1 MLLTFGGYLLNPV
14 LFTVVTP
21 IIILFIG
28 YWLNKGNDQRKEKNK
43 LHDIRLYFYSQV
55 ESLLEAIPK
64 QRANVDN
71 FINKLKEEKIQNFV
85 FNLLVDFQIKH
96 LADLPKTDLFSVIV
110 SKEKKSREKRLSL
123 FWKCQQSFDLVD
135 WLSNNFLNRFE
146 YIKEKCSEYEKRW
159 NESIIYVGEYHGR
172 WINDAVKNKND
183 IKSDFFLYGFWEL
196 FHEWAKDE
204 AKSDMY
210 VAEKKLIDPLI
221 QHCKNSLPN
230 YDALSLL
237 EKLLKC
243 KAAVD
248 NHRYLRNNSIEEFGN
263 YIKQLD
269 KIFSD
274 LTHSLNELRAT
285 QKY

>member
-21 IIILFIG
+21 IIRLFIG

-96 LADLPKTDLFSVIV
+96 LADSPKTDLFSVIV
-110 SKEKKSREKRLSL
+110 SKEKKTREKRLSL

-135 WLSNNFLNRFE
+135 WLSNNFQIRFE
-146 YIKEKCSEYEKRW
+146 YIREKCSEYEKRW
-159 NESIIYVGEYHGR
+159 NKSIIYVGKYHGR
-172 WINDAVKNKND
+172 WITEAVKNQND
-183 IKSDFFLYGFWEL
+183 VKSDPFLKGFWEL
-196 FHEWAKDE
+196 YHEWAQDG
-204 AKSDMY
+204 ADRDMY

-221 QHCKNSLPN
+221 QHCKNTLAIEN
-230 YDALSLL
+230 ALLLL

-243 KAAVD
+243 KAAVND
-248 NHRYLRNNSIEEFGN
+248 HRNLRNNSI
-263 YIKQLD
+263 
-269 KIFSD
+269 
-274 LTHSLNELRAT
+274 
-285 QKY
+285 